1 MDFAT
6 LIKKLFEARQAA
18 HQTHLKTR
26 SFAAHKALNEFYD
39 GILEIADELAEVVQ
53 GEFGLLD
60 LSVGAV
66 ATPED
71 FALYLKEMA
80 TVLKA
85 SSQLIP
91 GIQSYHLNIIDVN
104 TKSVLNDYTIVISK
118 DKILNILPS
127 KNYIAN
133 DSIQLI
139 DLKNIFLKKI
149 NNLDKHFQEY
159 GGINFDDEI
168 KNSKSN

>member
-85 SSQLIP
+85 SGQLIP
-91 GIQSYHLNIIDVN
+91 GIQSYHLNIIDEALALSYK
-104 TKSVLNDYTIVISK
+104 TCYLLTLS
-118 DKILNILPS
+118 
-127 KNYIAN
+127 
-133 DSIQLI
+133 
-139 DLKNIFLKKI
+139 
-149 NNLDKHFQEY
+149 
-159 GGINFDDEI
+159 
-168 KNSKSN
+168 